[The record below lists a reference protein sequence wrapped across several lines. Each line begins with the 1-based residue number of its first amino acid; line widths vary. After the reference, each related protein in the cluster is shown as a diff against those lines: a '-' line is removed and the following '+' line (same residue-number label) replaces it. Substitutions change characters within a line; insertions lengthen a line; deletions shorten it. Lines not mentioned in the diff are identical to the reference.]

1 MLMIVQITYHWS
13 IIFRL
18 DQIYIRP
25 LTTYFEMLMINMGVY
40 SEQSLEDGLGIG
52 EEVVGEGDTNLAGE
66 Q

>member
-1 MLMIVQITYHWS
+1 M
-13 IIFRL
+13 
-18 DQIYIRP
+18 DKIYISP

-52 EEVVGEGDTNLAGE
+52 EEVVGEGDTYLAGE